1 MFNLCLHHKK
11 SIWIQAFPKACSK
24 DVQAVIRLLPHRFFR
39 PITWGTIDIT
49 FYGEP
54 LTLPSRLYLEEVTEK
69 EIQRLSE
76 TQRWLLYCMYTRH
89 YDGFI
94 REKYVQRLK
103 QEQAKTDWV
112 LLYLIELT
120 GEYVREILER
130 IEPMLQTWSE
140 EQLRTFAAANDR
152 YLQRIERR
160 IISYWDLHQRTVY
173 PVLWNSDYVGF
184 RIAQFY
190 RTYRTHS

>member
-1 MFNLCLHHKK
+1 MFNFCLHTKK
-11 SIWIQAFPKACSK
+11 SIWVQAFPKSCAN
-24 DVQAVIRLLPHRFFR
+24 DVQVVIRLLPLRFSK
-39 PITWGTIDIT
+39 PVSWGTIDVT
-49 FYGEP
+49 FFGES
-54 LTLPSRLYLEEVTEK
+54 LILPSRLYLNEVKEEK
-69 EIQRLSE
+69 IQTLTDR
-76 TQRWLLYCMYTRH
+76 QRWILYCIYTRH
-89 YDGFI
+89 HDGYI
-94 REKYVQRLK
+94 REKYVHRLE

-140 EQLRTFAAANDR
+140 EQLRTFAAANER

-160 IISYWDLHQRTVY
+160 IISYWDLHQRTAY

-190 RTYRTHS
+190 RTYRTYS

>member
-1 MFNLCLHHKK
+1 
-11 SIWIQAFPKACSK
+11 
-24 DVQAVIRLLPHRFFR
+24 
-39 PITWGTIDIT
+39 
-49 FYGEP
+49 
-54 LTLPSRLYLEEVTEK
+54 
-69 EIQRLSE
+69 
-76 TQRWLLYCMYTRH
+76 MYTRH
-89 YDGFI
+89 HDGFI

-160 IISYWDLHQRTVY
+160 IISYWDLHQRTDLSGVMEFRLCRLSDCS
-173 PVLWNSDYVGF
+173 VLSHVSCSFLKKTADL
-184 RIAQFY
+184 R
-190 RTYRTHS
+190 